1 MNLLGVQQNS
11 ASRPSLFSSIWSIQ
25 VQTQNEVNDF
35 PLRQSFAGFNSNEMQ
50 PGSRNAIS
58 LSELPSSSS
67 LLVKTSFQRSSTC
80 PILTMST
87 FEGCLL
93 KCSKESFCGGGEDG
107 EHEQQQRRGNISVV
121 SRQQKNRNI
130 CEWLQKVSGTEP
142 LSETSSIAA
151 FVVNSVD
158 NNQFSIK
165 KG

>member
-1 MNLLGVQQNS
+1 
-11 ASRPSLFSSIWSIQ
+11 
-25 VQTQNEVNDF
+25 
-35 PLRQSFAGFNSNEMQ
+35 
-50 PGSRNAIS
+50 
-58 LSELPSSSS
+58 
-67 LLVKTSFQRSSTC
+67 
-80 PILTMST
+80 MST

-93 KCSKESFCGGGEDG
+93 KCSKESFCGGGGEDG
-107 EHEQQQRRGNISVV
+107 EHEQQQQHRGNISAV

-130 CEWLQKVSGTEP
+130 CEWLQKVTGTEP

>member
-35 PLRQSFAGFNSNEMQ
+35 PLRQTFAGFNSNEIQ

-58 LSELPSSSS
+58 LSELPSSSIS
-67 LLVKTSFQRSSTC
+67 VKTAIQRSSTC

-93 KCSKESFCGGGEDG
+93 KCSKESFCGE
-107 EHEQQQRRGNISVV
+107 QQRRGNSAVT
-121 SRQQKNRNI
+121 RQQKNRNI

-142 LSETSSIAA
+142 LSETSSIT
-151 FVVNSVD
+151 FLND
-158 NNQFSIK
+158 NATNQQLSTK